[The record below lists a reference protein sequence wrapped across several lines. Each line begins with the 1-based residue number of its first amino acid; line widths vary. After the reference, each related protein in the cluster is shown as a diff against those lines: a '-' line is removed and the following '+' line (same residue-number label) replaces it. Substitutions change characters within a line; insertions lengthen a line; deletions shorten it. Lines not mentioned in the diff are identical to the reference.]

1 MAKIKSCRCV
11 QGRVGVENNRS
22 QSLGILL
29 LYIVIKA
36 GVVGIK
42 RKGNVLMIM
51 EHFIGIGGM

>member
-1 MAKIKSCRCV
+1 M
-11 QGRVGVENNRS
+11 GVENNRS

-29 LYIVIKA
+29 LYDVIKA